1 MPKLSLSNAEYI
13 ARRKT
18 IFERTAGKNVDA
30 FILFDPNNVSYF
42 SRFVFVSTE
51 RPMAYILT
59 PDKSIMF
66 VPRMEVEHAEEVGLL
81 DEVISY
87 PEYPGKRPPMETL
100 TRQDRRPRSR
110 WRDLWRRRHWLRT
123 HLWLSRTWLE
133 RPAAKRDVGRCR
145 RRDRIHA
152 DDQLSR
158 RSRADARGLQ
168 VG

>member
-100 TRQDRRPRSR
+100 
-110 WRDLWRRRHWLRT
+110 RDKIIDLGLDGAT
-123 HLWLSRTWLE
+123 LASTALATD
-133 RPAAKRDVGRCR
+133 AFMA
-145 RRDRIHA
+145 IA
-152 DDQLSR
+152 DL
-158 RSRADARGLQ
+158 A
-168 VG
+168 